1 MSAQVVTEEP
11 VESSL
16 LYLLKQVELAVR
28 GRVDAAAAAL
38 GLTMPKFVAM
48 SVLARHPGMTAA
60 DLARRSFVRPQSMA
74 AVVTSLES
82 LGFISRSQDPADRRN
97 HRLTLTA
104 EGSRLVVELSLL
116 VRDIED
122 VMLADFT
129 EAERMMLRD
138 FLVRGRKALPHELRG
153 GL

>member
-1 MSAQVVTEEP
+1 MSAQVAVEEP

-28 GRVDAAAAAL
+28 GRVDAAAAEL

-97 HRLTLTA
+97 HRLTLTT
-104 EGSRLVVELSLL
+104 EGSRLVVELSHL
-116 VRDIED
+116 VHEIEEM
-122 VMLADFT
+122 MLADFT

>member
-1 MSAQVVTEEP
+1 MSAQVAVEEP

-28 GRVDAAAAAL
+28 GRVDVAAAEL

-74 AVVTSLES
+74 SVVTSLES
-82 LGFISRSQDPADRRN
+82 LGFLSRSRDPADRRN

-104 EGSRLVVELSLL
+104 EGNRLVVELSLL

-122 VMLADFT
+122 LMLADFT

>member
-1 MSAQVVTEEP
+1 MTAQVVTQEP
-11 VESSL
+11 VETSL

-28 GRVDAAAAAL
+28 GRVDAAAAEL

-82 LGFISRSQDPADRRN
+82 QRFITRSQDPADRRN
-97 HRLTLTA
+97 HRLTLTN
-104 EGSRLVVELSLL
+104 EGTRLVEALSLL
-116 VRDIED
+116 VREIED
-122 VMLADFT
+122 TMFADLT
-129 EAERMMLRD
+129 QAERMMLREL
-138 FLVRGRKALPHELRG
+138 LVRGRKALPLELRSG
-153 GL
+153 A

>member
-1 MSAQVVTEEP
+1 MSAEVVTEEP
-11 VESSL
+11 VETSL

-28 GRVDAAAAAL
+28 GRVDAAAAEL

-82 LGFISRSQDPADRRN
+82 LGFVSRSQDPADRRN
-97 HRLTLTA
+97 HRLTLTT
-104 EGSRLVVELSLL
+104 EGRRLVVELSLL
-116 VRDIED
+116 VREIEEM
-122 VMLADFT
+122 MLADFT

-138 FLVRGRKALPHELRG
+138 FLVRGRKALPHEFRG